1 MDWFK
6 KAPTPVV
13 VAVIIVCGVGVL
25 TVVGGYVA
33 TVATGGDVADY
44 RAFVNTLMNGAGLL
58 IGGVAAVGATSAAR
72 SASKAEENT
81 NGVLTAK
88 AEEIARAAVETY
100 IREQHRGPSDGH

>member
-88 AEEIARAAVETY
+88 AEEIARAAVAAY
-100 IREQHRGPSDGH
+100 IRQQHQGPSDGR